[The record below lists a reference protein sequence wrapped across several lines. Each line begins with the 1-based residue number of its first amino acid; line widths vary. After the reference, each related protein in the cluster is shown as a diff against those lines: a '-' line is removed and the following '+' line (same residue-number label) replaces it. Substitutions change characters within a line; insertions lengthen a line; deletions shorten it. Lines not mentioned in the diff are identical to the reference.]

1 MWCKNHTQL
10 SAHTGIPAV
19 SAAANSGQ
27 PHLSGGDP
35 AVEQISSKAKRG
47 EPVHRECL
55 PLRRVAQD
63 HQPLPLSAQLLQ
75 ALHGPGQGVFAIFE
89 SQSVEGQQDRR

>member
-1 MWCKNHTQL
+1 MVQVSHIDI
-10 SAHTGIPAV
+10 SAQHGIPTV
-19 SAAANSGQ
+19 SAAASSGK

-63 HQPLPLSAQLLQ
+63 HQSLPLPAQLLQ
-75 ALHGPGQGVFAIFE
+75 ALHGPGQGISAIF
-89 SQSVEGQQDRR
+89 QSRSVQGQ